1 MQSLSAKFSSMASGN
16 LKKGKHILR
25 KEGRKA
31 GLKTTKKT
39 MAKGKTISAKTVG
52 QAKGDEETICN

>member
-52 QAKGDEETICN
+52 QAKGTEETLCN